1 MIGRNGQR
9 GSRRCTIYQCRK
21 ASWPLTVA
29 PLFVMDLTYR
39 IVRRLL
45 RDDDVQFSR
54 NKNFEAYEDPQVK
67 RAMRLYRH
75 LHSLEED
82 LLALEDP
89 SMVRLEAVEE
99 TDERVTVRLVFVEQ
113 KGRRISYLK
122 PREWELLLENERV
135 SDILRGLL
143 SRADAETR
151 RILRRDLS
159 DHDELSAAAYDD

>member
-1 MIGRNGQR
+1 
-9 GSRRCTIYQCRK
+9 
-21 ASWPLTVA
+21 
-29 PLFVMDLTYR
+29 MDLTHR

-75 LHSLEED
+75 LQSLEDD
-82 LLALEDP
+82 LLDLDESERA
-89 SMVRLEAVEE
+89 RLEAVERRE
-99 TDERVTVRLVFVEQ
+99 DQVTVRLVFAEK

-135 SDILRGLL
+135 SDILRQLL
-143 SRADAETR
+143 EDADPETR
-151 RILRRDLS
+151 QVLRRDLADVS
-159 DHDELSAAAYDD
+159 